1 MSEKNNNT
9 KTTEVRVEPQPLQS
23 SLYPLVFNKNTL
35 PLALLHDYAFYLLDF
50 FCIYF
55 HMLDFS
61 HPQINALFSCHIY
74 ELLTL
79 P

>member
-23 SLYPLVFNKNTL
+23 SLYPLVFNKLTL
-35 PLALLHDYAFYLLDF
+35 PFALLHDYAFYLLDF
-50 FCIYF
+50 FCIYC

>member
-9 KTTEVRVEPQPLQS
+9 KTTEVRVEPQPLKS
-23 SLYPLVFNKNTL
+23 SLYPLVFNKFTL
-35 PLALLHDYAFYLLDF
+35 PLALLHHYDF
-50 FCIYF
+50 FRVYF

>member
-23 SLYPLVFNKNTL
+23 SLYPLHSTNL
-35 PLALLHDYAFYLLDF
+35 LLLLHNYAFYLLDF
-50 FCIYF
+50 FRVCF
-55 HMLDFS
+55 HMIDFS
-61 HPQINALFSCHIY
+61 HPQINALFSYHIY

>member
-23 SLYPLVFNKNTL
+23 SVHPLAFNKFTL
-35 PLALLHDYAFYLLDF
+35 PLALLHHYAFYLLDF
-50 FCIYF
+50 FRVCF